1 MAYTVTTH
9 LPALPRSILVRALVL
24 LHAGKSLDGTD
35 VGHRALRQELVLAEE
50 GTKSCFE
57 IACCPWRLV
66 TAQSPERVLS

>member
-35 VGHRALRQELVLAEE
+35 VGHRALRQELVFAEE
-50 GTKSCFE
+50 GTESCLE
-57 IACCPWRLV
+57 LACPWRLGS
-66 TAQSPERVLS
+66 AQSPERVLS